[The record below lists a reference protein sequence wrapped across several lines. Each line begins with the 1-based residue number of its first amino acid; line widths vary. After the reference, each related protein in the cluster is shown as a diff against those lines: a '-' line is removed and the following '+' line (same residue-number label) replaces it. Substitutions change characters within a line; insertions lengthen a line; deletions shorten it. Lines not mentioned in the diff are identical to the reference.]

1 MTLLLRL
8 LTVVEIILFIRR
20 LKEGEHR
27 GDVAQEERRDDSRVP
42 DSDRPTRNTVLDDAQ
57 TQSH

>member
-1 MTLLLRL
+1 MSMLLRL

-42 DSDRPTRNTVLDDAQ
+42 DSDQPT
-57 TQSH
+57 

>member
-20 LKEGEHR
+20 LKEGNQS
-27 GDVAQEERRDDSRVP
+27 GDVAQEEGRNNSRVP
-42 DSDRPTRNTVLDDAQ
+42 DSDRSTRSTVLDDVQ
-57 TQSH
+57 T

>member
-20 LKEGEHR
+20 LKEGDQR
-27 GDVAQEERRDDSRVP
+27 GDVAQEERRDDSRVCT
-42 DSDRPTRNTVLDDAQ
+42 SDGPTRSAVLDDVQ
-57 TQSH
+57 TKSQ

>member
-20 LKEGEHR
+20 LKKEEHR

-42 DSDRPTRNTVLDDAQ
+42 DSDQPT
-57 TQSH
+57 